1 MIKKIEFK
9 NATELA
15 RFIES
20 ALPSI
25 KQTGKAKDLRKI
37 KPDPKSK
44 GKAVIIWWGNSN
56 INDVTELRV
65 TVHLGVS
72 NMALNDPSIPKAC
85 EFLLKEAFLRQHGE
99 VQQEKQE
106 KVEVPADV
114 PVDVPAILED
124 YEDLTLVEDCAR
136 VSNNKWE

>member
-1 MIKKIEFK
+1 MKKIEFK

-25 KQTGKAKDLRKI
+25 RQTGKAKDLRKI

-44 GKAVIIWWGNSN
+44 GKGVIIWWGNSN
-56 INDVTELRV
+56 IHEITELRV

-72 NMALNDPSIPKAC
+72 NVSLNDPAIPKTC
-85 EFLLKEAFLRQHGE
+85 EFMLKEAFLIQHGE
-99 VQQEKQE
+99 VKQE
-106 KVEVPADV
+106 KVAAPVAVEV
-114 PVDVPAILED
+114 PVDENAVCEFD
-124 YEDLTLVEDCAR
+124 KDRE
-136 VSNNKWE
+136 